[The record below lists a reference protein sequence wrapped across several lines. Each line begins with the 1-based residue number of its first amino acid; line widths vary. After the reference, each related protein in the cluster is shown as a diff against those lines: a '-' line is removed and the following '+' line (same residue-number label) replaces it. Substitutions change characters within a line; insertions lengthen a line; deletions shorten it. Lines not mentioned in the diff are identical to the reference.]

1 MTRQRNNH
9 VNCLLTAY
17 DFGYKRDDYTPKLT
31 VTPRRINGIP
41 IWPSSTKRIDI
52 IGHNGFIVTNGILV

>member
-41 IWPSSTKRIDI
+41 IWPSSTKRIDV
-52 IGHNGFIVTNGILV
+52 IGRNGNTIENYEAQ